1 MKRRRN
7 IIGGATFDEWVS
19 LIGFF
24 VCPACAY
31 IVYWYC
37 LNISILFWILIFI
50 FILLGITLFMSITG
64 VLIDLENKQVKS
76 YIHCLFFKW
85 GTWKSINEVERMV
98 LEYTR
103 EGGRIKYGIAP
114 IASGSV
120 HTEYFSISLRFFSGE
135 KIFIK
140 EFSNYEKAK
149 EFLDTYS
156 ELLQIEKRDRYEYML
171 SEIAKIR

>member
-1 MKRRRN
+1 MKRRIN

-50 FILLGITLFMSITG
+50 LLGITLFMSITG

-76 YIHCLFFKW
+76 YIHCLFFKL

-98 LEYTR
+98 LEYTK
-103 EGGRIKYGIAP
+103 EGGSLISIYR
-114 IASGSV
+114 V
-120 HTEYFSISLRFFSGE
+120 HRNIHIEYFSISLRFFSGE

-140 EFSNYEKAK
+140 EFSNYEKAR

-171 SEIAKIR
+171 DEIAKIR